1 MLAVAF
7 CVFGR
12 FVFRSFAGRR
22 TSLKI
27 LLAIDSSPL
36 SEAVVSEVE
45 GRPWPAGTQI
55 CVLTVVDLFALTYS
69 VGYLE
74 SFMKSEDHAARLL
87 VQEVAE
93 RLARRDLETT
103 ANVVEGYPAA
113 SIVEEAGKYGAD
125 FVFVGS
131 HGHGGFVLFF
141 LGSVARAVVEN
152 AGCSVEI
159 VRQPRNDDDHPDHH
173 RTEEPRER
181 MRILLATDGS
191 DFSLRAAQS
200 IAERP
205 WPDDTEFRIASVVE
219 RVMPAANPWYAAGAV
234 ARRRDEV
241 SAKNCE
247 DAVSSAEQ
255 IVAQTGFKTE
265 TAVLDGNPKKRIVED
280 ATEWGADLVVV
291 GSHGR
296 RGLTRYLLGSVSEAV
311 AMRAHCSVEVIRDRT
326 LLKSA

>member
-1 MLAVAF
+1 
-7 CVFGR
+7 
-12 FVFRSFAGRR
+12 
-22 TSLKI
+22 LKI

-36 SEAVVSEVE
+36 SEAIVSEVE
-45 GRPWPAGTQI
+45 RRPWPAGTDV

-74 SFMKSEDHAARLL
+74 PFMKSEDDAARLL

-93 RLARRDLETT
+93 RLAGRGLQTT

-113 SIVEEAGKYGAD
+113 SIVEEADKYGAD

-131 HGHGGFVLFF
+131 HGHGGFVQFL
-141 LGSVARAVVEN
+141 LGSIAKAVVEN
-152 AGCSVEI
+152 TACSVEI
-159 VRQPRNDDDHPDHH
+159 VRHRRDDANQPDHH
-173 RTEEPRER
+173 RTDEPRR
-181 MRILLATDGS
+181 GMRILLATDGS
-191 DFSLRAAQS
+191 EFSLRAAHS

-205 WPDDTEFRIASVVE
+205 WPDDSEFRIASVVE
-219 RVMPAANPWYAAGAV
+219 RVMPAADPWYAAGAV
-234 ARRRDEV
+234 ARRRNEV
-241 SAKNCE
+241 SVKNCE
-247 DAVSSAEQ
+247 EAVSAAEQ

-280 ATEWGADLVVV
+280 ATEWGAHLIVV

-311 AMRAHCSVEVIRDRT
+311 AMRAQCSVEVIRDRS
-326 LLKSA
+326 LLKPA

>member
-1 MLAVAF
+1 V
-7 CVFGR
+7 
-12 FVFRSFAGRR
+12 
-22 TSLKI
+22 KI

-45 GRPWPAGTQI
+45 ARPWPPDTEV
-55 CVLTVVDLFALTYS
+55 CVLTVIDLFALTYS

-74 SFMKSEDHAARLL
+74 PFMKSENHAARRL

-93 RLARRDLETT
+93 RLGRRNMQTT
-103 ANVVEGYPAA
+103 AQVVEGYPAA
-113 SIVEEAGKYGAD
+113 SIAEEAEKYGAD

-131 HGHGGFVLFF
+131 HGHGGFVRFL
-141 LGSVARAVVEN
+141 LGSVAKAVVEN
-152 AGCSVEI
+152 AACSVEI
-159 VRQPRNDDDHPDHH
+159 VRHPRHDAEHPDHH
-173 RTEEPRER
+173 RADEPRER

-191 DFSLRAAQS
+191 EFSLAAARS

-219 RVMPAANPWYAAGAV
+219 RIIPAADPWYAAGAV
-234 ARRRDEV
+234 AKTRNEV

-247 DAVSSAEQ
+247 DAVSAAEQ

-265 TAVLDGNPKKRIVED
+265 TAVLDGNPKKRIVEN
-280 ATEWGADLVVV
+280 ASEWGAHLVVV

-311 AMRAHCSVEVIRDRT
+311 AMRAHCSVEVIRDRS
-326 LLKSA
+326 LRKSTGT

>member
-1 MLAVAF
+1 
-7 CVFGR
+7 
-12 FVFRSFAGRR
+12 
-22 TSLKI
+22 LKI

-36 SEAVVSEVE
+36 SEAVICEVE
-45 GRPWPAGTQI
+45 ARPWPGGTEV
-55 CVLTVVDLFALTYS
+55 CVLTVIDLFALTYS

-74 SFMKSEDHAARLL
+74 PFIKSEDHAARLL

-93 RLARRDLETT
+93 RLARRDLQTT
-103 ANVVEGYPAA
+103 AQVVEGYPAA
-113 SIVEEAGKYGAD
+113 SIVEEAEKYGAD
-125 FVFVGS
+125 FAFVGS
-131 HGHGGFVLFF
+131 HGHGGFVRFL
-141 LGSVARAVVEN
+141 LGSVAKAVVDS
-152 AGCSVEI
+152 AACSVEI
-159 VRQPRNDDDHPDHH
+159 VRHPRDDDEHPDHH
-173 RTEEPRER
+173 RAGQPRGR

-191 DFSLRAAQS
+191 EFSLSAARS

-219 RVMPAANPWYAAGAV
+219 RVIPAADPWYAAGAV
-234 ARRRDEV
+234 AKRRNEV

-247 DAVSSAEQ
+247 EAVSAAEQ

-280 ATEWGADLVVV
+280 ATEWGAHLVVL

-311 AMRAHCSVEVIRDRT
+311 AMRAPCSVEVIRDRG
-326 LLKSA
+326 LLKHA

>member
-1 MLAVAF
+1 M
-7 CVFGR
+7 
-12 FVFRSFAGRR
+12 
-22 TSLKI
+22 KI

-45 GRPWPAGTQI
+45 GRPWPAGTQV

-74 SFMKSEDHAARLL
+74 PFMKSEDDAARLL

-93 RLARRDLETT
+93 RLARRDLQTT

-113 SIVEEAGKYGAD
+113 SIVEEAAKYDAD
-125 FVFVGS
+125 LAFVGS
-131 HGHGGFVLFF
+131 HGHGGFIRFF
-141 LGSVARAVVEN
+141 LGSVAKAVVEN
-152 AGCSVEI
+152 SACSVEI
-159 VRQPRNDDDHPDHH
+159 VRHPRSDADHPDH
-173 RTEEPRER
+173 RADEPRGR

-191 DFSLRAAQS
+191 EFSLRAARS
-200 IAERP
+200 LAERP
-205 WPDDTEFRIASVVE
+205 WPDQSEFRIVSVVE
-219 RVMPAANPWYAAGAV
+219 RVIPAADPWYAAGAV
-234 ARRRDEV
+234 ARRRNEV

-247 DAVSSAEQ
+247 EAVSAAEQ
-255 IVAQTGFKTE
+255 IVVKTGFKTE

-280 ATEWGADLVVV
+280 AAEWGAHLVVV

-311 AMRAHCSVEVIRDRT
+311 AMRAYCSVEVIRDRA
-326 LLKSA
+326 LLKPA